1 MAIPKEVG
9 YPVKLKDIAARV
21 GVSPATVSLV
31 MHHRPGVSEAK
42 RREIESLL
50 KEYGYISET
59 GARPLEPSRVIRFI
73 KCRRHAMLVDGNPGF
88 INMIIDAVELECRR
102 QGYELVM
109 TTCAAARLAET
120 LGEVQK
126 ELTSGILLL
135 GTELTEE
142 DLLALPPL
150 PVPMVLLDNAPD
162 QADLNCITMNNEAA
176 IRQAAAYLRTL
187 GHQDIG
193 FLANALP
200 SGNCMAREAAYRKSQ
215 REAGAVPKVYP
226 VPPTPSRAYEAVRS
240 LLSRGVRFP
249 SALIANNDSIA
260 LGAIKALREAG
271 YRIPQD
277 ISVIGFDNIPLSGIT
292 EPPLSTM
299 EVPCK
304 EMGIWAARLLCDCI
318 QYPFSAAV
326 RMRISTKLLPR
337 GSTAPRQNN
346 DSAQEGQKGGQT
358 K

>member
-1 MAIPKEVG
+1 M
-9 YPVKLKDIAARV
+9 KLKDIAAKV
-21 GVSPATVSLV
+21 GVSPAAVSLV

-42 RREIESLL
+42 RREIEALL
-50 KEYGYISET
+50 KEYGYISVT
-59 GARPLEPSRVIRFI
+59 GVRPLEPSRIIRFI

-102 QGYELVM
+102 QGYELLM
-109 TTCAAARLAET
+109 TTCAASRLAET

-126 ELTSGILLL
+126 EQTSGILLL

-142 DLLALPPL
+142 DLRSLPPL
-150 PVPMVLLDNAPD
+150 PVPLVLLDNAPERV
-162 QADLNCITMNNEAA
+162 DLNCITMNNEAA
-176 IRQAAAYLRTL
+176 ILQAAAYLRSL
-187 GHQDIG
+187 GHRDIG

-200 SGNCMAREAAYRKSQ
+200 SGNCMAREAAYRRSQ
-215 REAGAVPKVYP
+215 LEFGAEPKVYS
-226 VPPTPSRAYEAVRS
+226 VPPTPARAYEAVRN
-240 LLSRGVRFP
+240 LLSQGVRFP

-271 YRIPQD
+271 YRVPRD

-337 GSTAPRQNN
+337 GSTAPKETNN
-346 DSAQEGQKGGQT
+346 PAQEGPKGGQT
-358 K
+358 T